1 MRERKP
7 RDYSHLFATA
17 EAHEED
23 IEEEVEAETV
33 EDDEEEPLATP
44 QMNMKRGIKV
54 FGQDGVAAVKKEM
67 LQLHDRKVMAPKHAK
82 ELTHEQKQEALAYLM
97 FLKRKRCGKIKGRGC
112 ADGRKQRAYTA
123 REDAASPTVATESI
137 FLTAVI
143 DALEGRDVAIID
155 VPGAFMQADMDEL
168 VHVRFTGK
176 MLDLLIEIDAEMYG
190 PCVVQEG
197 KERVMYVELLKALYG
212 TVRAARLFWE
222 KLSGK
227 LLEWGFTPNPYDPC
241 VMNKLVDGKQLT
253 VAWHVDDLKASHVLS
268 TVVDKFIEDMESEFG
283 KETPI
288 NKSRGKVHDYLG
300 MRLDFSKPGEVT
312 VTMIDYIK
320 AILHGAPK
328 DMRGRAVTLAAAH
341 LLQINSTDPVY
352 LGEDKAETYV
362 RIVMQL
368 LFLSQRARPD
378 IRPAVS
384 FLNTR
389 LVKPDEDDY
398 KKLVR
403 VVKYLDT
410 TVDMPL
416 VLAADDT
423 GKIRWWID
431 ASFAVHEDMKSHT
444 GGTMSMGK
452 GSIYS
457 TSAKQKLVTRSSTEA
472 EIVAVHDVMPQLMW
486 TGYFLMEQGFHV
498 KETVLYQDNTSS
510 ILIEKNGRS
519 SCSKR
524 NRHMNIRYFFIKDQV
539 DSKRVRIEH
548 CPTAEMV
555 ADYFT
560 KPLQGGPF
568 RKLRDFIMNIDPSSK
583 YHSNNSVHRSVLSTV
598 SPADDS
604 SDVTDPDTSPPRTY
618 KEALLNSGPSV
629 EVKLTS

>member
-1 MRERKP
+1 
-7 RDYSHLFATA
+7 
-17 EAHEED
+17 
-23 IEEEVEAETV
+23 
-33 EDDEEEPLATP
+33 
-44 QMNMKRGIKV
+44 
-54 FGQDGVAAVKKEM
+54 
-67 LQLHDRKVMAPKHAK
+67 
-82 ELTHEQKQEALAYLM
+82 
-97 FLKRKRCGKIKGRGC
+97 
-112 ADGRKQRAYTA
+112 
-123 REDAASPTVATESI
+123 
-137 FLTAVI
+137 
-143 DALEGRDVAIID
+143 
-155 VPGAFMQADMDEL
+155 
-168 VHVRFTGK
+168 
-176 MLDLLIEIDAEMYG
+176 
-190 PCVVQEG
+190 
-197 KERVMYVELLKALYG
+197 
-212 TVRAARLFWE
+212 
-222 KLSGK
+222 
-227 LLEWGFTPNPYDPC
+227 
-241 VMNKLVDGKQLT
+241 
-253 VAWHVDDLKASHVLS
+253 
-268 TVVDKFIEDMESEFG
+268 
-283 KETPI
+283 
-288 NKSRGKVHDYLG
+288 
-300 MRLDFSKPGEVT
+300 
-312 VTMIDYIK
+312 
-320 AILHGAPK
+320 
-328 DMRGRAVTLAAAH
+328 
-341 LLQINSTDPVY
+341 
-352 LGEDKAETYV
+352 
-362 RIVMQL
+362 MQL